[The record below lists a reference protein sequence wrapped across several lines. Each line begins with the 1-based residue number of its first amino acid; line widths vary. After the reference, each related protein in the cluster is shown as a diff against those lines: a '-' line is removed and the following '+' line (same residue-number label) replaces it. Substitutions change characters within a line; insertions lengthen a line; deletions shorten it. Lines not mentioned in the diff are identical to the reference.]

1 MAVEVIRVQEPTD
14 AQFDQ
19 VVEITLKAFAT
30 DVVVQS
36 MSGGNPALAR
46 EATHAI
52 YRAGLL
58 EGCVLLAVDSSVS
71 TDVLGV
77 ALAFG
82 PGNGLYMT
90 EAQRALGFDAVTAKY
105 TEEMKHWSADFVQ
118 NSRKLKDDTVGSD
131 RILQSWYAAKIA
143 TDPARQG
150 HGVGTMLVKA
160 LCEKAEVD
168 GVPLFLNAMTESNV
182 TWYKKLGFEAKGAR
196 DLKALGSLG
205 GDKCRLTL
213 LVWEPSSKEQTRK

>member
-1 MAVEVIRVQEPTD
+1 MPVEVIRVQEPTD
-14 AQFDQ
+14 AQVDQ
-19 VVEITLKAFAT
+19 VVEIILKAFAT

-82 PGNGLYMT
+82 PGNGLYVT

-105 TEEMKHWSADFVQ
+105 TEEMKHWWADFIQ

-131 RILQSWYAAKIA
+131 RILQSWYVDNIA

-160 LCEKAEVD
+160 CAEVD

-196 DLKALGSLG
+196 DFKALESLG
-205 GDKCRLTL
+205 GDRCQSTL